1 MPMKK
6 TMVVFFMICIFA
18 LCGSVTAEENLG
30 IKVYPGAKL
39 DAETTKF
46 LKEGL
51 NMKGTAYRTSDPV
64 AKVLVFYKAQP
75 GLKFM
80 GGDAKNA
87 MFRKDGKVDVT
98 IQSPWQNMKTGQMMK
113 DTLISIVQIE

>member
-6 TMVVFFMICIFA
+6 TTVVFFMSCICA

-30 IKVYPGAKL
+30 VEVYPWAKL

-51 NMKGTAYRTSDPV
+51 NMKGTAYRTADPV
-64 AKVLVFYKAQP
+64 AKVIVFYKAQP
-75 GLKFM
+75 GLKYM

-87 MFRKDGKVDVT
+87 MFKKDGKVDVT
-98 IQSPWQNMKTGQMMK
+98 IQSPWQDMKTGQMMK
-113 DTLISIVQIE
+113 DTLISIVKNE